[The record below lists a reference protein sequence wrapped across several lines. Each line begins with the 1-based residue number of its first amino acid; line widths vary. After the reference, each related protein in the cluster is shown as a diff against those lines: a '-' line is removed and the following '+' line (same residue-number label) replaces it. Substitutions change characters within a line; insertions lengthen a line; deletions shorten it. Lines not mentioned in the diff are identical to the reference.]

1 MALQLPLTKKSDA
14 TPDVAPA
21 WHPNFRNFERL
32 PDIKVVRT
40 TFFINTATVAA
51 ALALVLWVSYREY
64 QIQNLRGQINE
75 AQAEIDRDEK
85 QNAEAL
91 KLSKV
96 FADEEKKLAEAGAFV
111 RTAITPTQFVM
122 QLSRTLP
129 KAVQI
134 DSADLR
140 MSDANASQCVLRG
153 LVAGSKEQASGLA
166 SNYVESLRTNPQFGS
181 LFDSVSLTSLNADS
195 RSNAMAFEIVLK
207 FKPEG
212 KKS

>member
-1 MALQLPLTKKSDA
+1 MALQLPLRKSDA
-14 TPDVAPA
+14 APDVAPA

-40 TFFINTATVAA
+40 TFFINTAAVAA
-51 ALALVLWVSYREY
+51 ALALVLWASYREY
-64 QIQNLRGQINE
+64 HIMNLQGQIDD
-75 AQAEIDRDEK
+75 AQAEIDRDQK

-91 KLSKV
+91 RLSKI
-96 FADEEKKLAEAGAFV
+96 FSDEEKKLLEAGAFMKA
-111 RTAITPTQFVM
+111 AITPSQFIM
-122 QLSRTLP
+122 QLGKALP
-129 KAVQI
+129 REVQI

-140 MSDANASQCVLRG
+140 FGDTNNSQCVLRG

-166 SNYVESLRTNPQFGS
+166 SNYVEALRTNPQLGP

-195 RSNAMAFEIVLK
+195 RTQAMAFEIILK
-207 FKPEG
+207 FKQEG

>member
-1 MALQLPLTKKSDA
+1 MALQLPLTRKSDA
-14 TPDVAPA
+14 APDVAPA

-40 TFFINTATVAA
+40 TFFINTAAVAA

-64 QIQNLRGQINE
+64 HIQNLQGQIDD
-75 AQAEIDRDEK
+75 AQAEIDRDQK

-96 FADEEKKLAEAGAFV
+96 FADEEKKLVEAGAFM
-111 RTAITPTQFVM
+111 RAAITPSQFVM
-122 QLSRTLP
+122 HLGQSLP
-129 KAVQI
+129 KEVQI
-134 DSADLR
+134 DYAEMRLGDGN
-140 MSDANASQCVLRG
+140 NAQCILRG

-166 SNYVESLRTNPQFGS
+166 STYVESLRTSPIFRP

-207 FKPEG
+207 FKQEG